1 MAWTSFRVRLS
12 CFATVGA
19 DMGKIDT
26 PLLLETAGTLGISI
40 SAVKLVSAA
49 EGNADCP

>member
-1 MAWTSFRVRLS
+1 
-12 CFATVGA
+12 
-19 DMGKIDT
+19 MGKIDT